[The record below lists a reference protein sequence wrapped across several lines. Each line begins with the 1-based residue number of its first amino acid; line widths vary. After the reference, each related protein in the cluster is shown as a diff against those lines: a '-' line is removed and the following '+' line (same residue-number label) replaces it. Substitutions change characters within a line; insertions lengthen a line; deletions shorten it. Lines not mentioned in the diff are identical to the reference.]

1 MVDWGGFAVAGGRRT
16 GLRAWWAALAIAM
29 WACASPA
36 VAAGLHPVPPPALPP
51 PELAQ
56 SKDLWATVDICNTA
70 SHPHILGLR
79 ASIPGTGHR
88 KQRLAIRFRA
98 QFQQPDGQ
106 WTDLPGADSGFHD
119 VGSAIFRA
127 RQSGWSFDFLGT
139 QGGTHSVLRGLV
151 DFQWRRRK
159 NGPARYQTQLTTTA
173 GHPSG
178 SQGDPPNFSADTC
191 TMP

>member
-1 MVDWGGFAVAGGRRT
+1 M
-16 GLRAWWAALAIAM
+16 RAACAALAIAG
-29 WACASPA
+29 WGWFSPA
-36 VAAGLHPVPPPALPP
+36 LAAGLSPAPPPSLPP
-51 PELAQ
+51 VQLAQ
-56 SKDLWATVDICNTA
+56 SKDLWATVDICNTG
-70 SHPHILGLR
+70 SHPRVLGLR

-88 KQRLAIRFRA
+88 KQRLAIRFLA

-106 WTDLPGADSGFHD
+106 WINLPGADSGFHD

-127 RQSGWSFDFLGT
+127 RQSGWNFDFLGT

-159 NGPARYQTQLTTTA
+159 NGPARYETYLSTTA
-173 GHPSG
+173 GHPTG
-178 SQGDPPNFSADTC
+178 SQGDPPNYSAETC